1 MNNVYIKK
9 EELNEWLA
17 KHFEGDLISIDDLLN
32 KMEDMDCEIDNLK
45 EKIEEME
52 EQLKEKTIEVPA
64 TSYYGVSER
73 DFH

>member
-17 KHFEGDLISIDDLLN
+17 KYFIGDLISIDDLLN

-45 EKIEEME
+45 EKIEDME
-52 EQLKEKTIEVPA
+52 EQLKERTIEVPA

>member
-1 MNNVYIKK
+1 MENVYIKK

-17 KHFEGDLISIDDLLN
+17 KYFIGDLISIDDLLN

-73 DFH
+73 DFY